1 MKNCPKCKVEHDNAG
16 LFCSRR
22 CANSRTFTEET
33 NLKKSKANKKFWSSL
48 DNDERKKLFESNK
61 LKYDFEEQQRK
72 AQETKLLKSW
82 ERPYEEMS
90 HDSVRKRLLAERNF
104 MCEECGCGHMWNG
117 KSLSL
122 ELDHIDGNS
131 SNNKLENLRI
141 LCPNCH
147 SQTPTHR
154 SKNIKHKRML
164 AEQQIVDKNL

>member
-1 MKNCPKCKVEHDNAG
+1 MKTCPKCKTEHSNKG

-22 CANSRTFTEET
+22 CANSRSFSIDSIQ
-33 NLKKSKANKKFWSSL
+33 KKSEANKKFWGALS
-48 DNDERKKLFESNK
+48 EAQRKDIQASNL

-82 ERPYEEMS
+82 SRPYEEMS
-90 HDSVRKRLLAERNF
+90 HDSVRRRLLAERNYT
-104 MCEECGCGHMWNG
+104 CEECGIGSKYNG
-117 KSLSL
+117 KPLSL

-131 SNNKLENLRI
+131 SNNKIENLRI

-154 SKNIKHKRML
+154 SKNIRHKRLL
-164 AEQQIVDKNL
+164 AEQKNS